1 MRTLLLVLTGAAVL
15 AGCRTPIAPV
25 KKQQQED
32 VYVKPG
38 GCNVRRYTE
47 AADVPEGATNL
58 GWVQVE
64 LGPSE
69 DETFLAIDQRIC
81 ELGGDALS
89 TVTWEKSS
97 TETTAERTALRAI
110 AWKLP

>member
-1 MRTLLLVLTGAAVL
+1 MRTIIFITAVAFL

-38 GCNVRRYTE
+38 GCNVRRYIE
-47 AADVPEGATNL
+47 SADVPEGAQNL
-58 GWVQVE
+58 GWVSVE
-64 LGPSE
+64 VGPTE
-69 DETFLAIDQRIC
+69 EETFLAIDQKIC
-81 ELGGDALS
+81 ALGGDALS